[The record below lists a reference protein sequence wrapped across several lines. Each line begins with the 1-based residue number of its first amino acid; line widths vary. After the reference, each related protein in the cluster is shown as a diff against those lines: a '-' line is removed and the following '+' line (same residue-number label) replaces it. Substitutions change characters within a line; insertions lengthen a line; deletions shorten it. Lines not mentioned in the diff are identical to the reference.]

1 MGKIHNSEISDNDSA
16 GLNGVIDSSISGNT
30 LGARKPCQE
39 FKSNVSER
47 IYRDPVHNI
56 IRLRT
61 EEREG
66 ELMVRLID
74 APEFQRLR
82 RIKQLG
88 LALYTYQGAEHSRFT
103 HSLGVLH
110 LITRVLDRLGEKYEI
125 AEADRAAARAAALL
139 HDIGHGSFSHVMEKV
154 MGFHHEA
161 WTVRAVLSDETE
173 IGRVLRSFS
182 VELPER
188 VAHIIE
194 GKFQP
199 AALAQLVSSQLDVD
213 RMDYLLRDSLMT
225 GAKYGIYDLEWVIN
239 ALQIDE
245 EHDRI
250 YVAARGLYAVEEYL
264 QARYYMFR
272 QVYFHRTLR
281 SAEAVLR
288 SALRRA
294 LELLEEGADVWCAPG
309 TAFEKVLRR
318 QPLSLEDHLEMDDSD
333 VLFHVKQWQRSHDP
347 VLSDLSRR
355 FINRRLFKAID
366 LDMPEAERA
375 GFLAEARQRVRQA
388 GFAPEY
394 YFIED
399 YAGDVPYYNYYTA
412 QGAESKTRIYV
423 EDGYARPRI
432 REISEVS
439 DAVRG
444 LQRGYELHRV
454 CFPPEAKEAVY
465 ALYHS
470 VAPPTPDAA
479 GVGD

>member
-1 MGKIHNSEISDNDSA
+1 
-16 GLNGVIDSSISGNT
+16 L
-30 LGARKPCQE
+30 
-39 FKSNVSER
+39 SER

-61 EEREG
+61 NDDEG
-66 ELMVRLID
+66 RLMLRLID
-74 APEFQRLR
+74 TPEFQRLR

-88 LALYTYQGAEHSRFT
+88 LGLYTYQGAEHSRFT
-103 HSLGVLH
+103 HSLGAFH
-110 LITRVLDRLGEKYEI
+110 LMTRVLDRLGEKHEI
-125 AEADRAAARAAALL
+125 GADHRTAARAAALL
-139 HDIGHGSFSHVMEKV
+139 HDVGHGSFSHVMEKV
-154 MGFHHEA
+154 LGFHHES
-161 WTVRAVLSDETE
+161 WTVRVVLSEETE
-173 IGRVLRSFS
+173 IGRLLASYS
-182 VELPER
+182 AELPAD
-188 VAHIIE
+188 VAAIIE

-225 GAKYGIYDLEWVIN
+225 GAKYGIYDLEWIIN
-239 ALQIDE
+239 ALAIDE
-245 EHDRI
+245 EGDRI

-288 SALRRA
+288 SILRRA
-294 LELLEEGADVWCAPG
+294 LRLLESGETVWRAPD

-318 QPLSLEDHLEMDDSD
+318 KSLTLAEHLEIDDSD
-333 VLFHVKQWQRSHDP
+333 VIFHVKQWQRSGDP
-347 VLSDLSRR
+347 ILGELSRR
-355 FINRRLFKAID
+355 FVGRRLFKAID
-366 LDMPEAERA
+366 LDMPVAERSDFLSAARECVQRA
-375 GFLAEARQRVRQA
+375 GFD
-388 GFAPEY
+388 PDY

-399 YAGDVPYYNYYTA
+399 RASDVPYYNYYTA
-412 QGAESKTRIYV
+412 EGVEPKARIYV

-439 DAVRG
+439 EVVRG

-454 CFPPEAKEAVY
+454 CFPSEVKEGVY

-470 VAPPTPDAA
+470 VAPRPRSAA
-479 GVGD
+479 GNQGSGGD